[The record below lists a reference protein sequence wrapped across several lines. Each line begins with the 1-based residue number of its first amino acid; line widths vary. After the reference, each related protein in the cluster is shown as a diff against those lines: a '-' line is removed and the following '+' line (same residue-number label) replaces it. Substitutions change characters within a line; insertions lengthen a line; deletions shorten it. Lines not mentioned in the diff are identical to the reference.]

1 MISEVHNMDCMEFMA
16 TIPDK
21 YFSLS
26 IADPP
31 YGLDQFG
38 VSTRG
43 QWKHKNIAMNGKVKS
58 WDIQPDE
65 NFFKELFRISK
76 NIIIWGGNYFHL
88 QPCRCF
94 ICWDKMQALENF
106 SQVEFAFTTF
116 SKPAKIYKIPN
127 FDKGKIHPTQKPT
140 KLYQCILRTFAKSG
154 DMIFDP
160 MMGSQSSRIA
170 CYKMG
175 FDFIG
180 CEIDKT
186 FFENGCKRFEKECL
200 GIYEQSN
207 GKIVKQLNLF
217 EQ

>member
-43 QWKHKNIAMNGKVKS
+43 KGKHKNIAMNGKIKS

-76 NIIIWGGNYFHL
+76 NIIIWGGELLSFAT
-88 QPCRCF
+88 
-94 ICWDKMQALENF
+94 MQMFYL
-106 SQVEFAFTTF
+106 
-116 SKPAKIYKIPN
+116 
-127 FDKGKIHPTQKPT
+127 
-140 KLYQCILRTFAKSG
+140 
-154 DMIFDP
+154 
-160 MMGSQSSRIA
+160 
-170 CYKMG
+170 
-175 FDFIG
+175 
-180 CEIDKT
+180 
-186 FFENGCKRFEKECL
+186 L
-200 GIYEQSN
+200 GQNASI
-207 GKIVKQLNLF
+207 
-217 EQ
+217 